1 MSGTDDAA
9 EREALLGKL
18 TLREKVR
25 LLTGATT
32 WRTRAEPAL
41 GLREMVL
48 SDGPAGVRG
57 QSWDE
62 RDPALL
68 LPSASALG
76 ALWDEERVE
85 RLGGLLAAEAR
96 RKGVDVVLAP
106 TLNLHRTPLGGRH
119 FECFS
124 EDPELTGRT
133 GAALVRGI
141 QAHGVAATAKHY
153 VANDCETDRLTVDVR
168 VSERVLREV
177 YLAPFEAAV
186 EAGVRVVM
194 AGYNGVNGATMT
206 ASPLLDDPLKSE
218 WGFTG
223 VVVSDW
229 GAVRCAEPA
238 ARAALDLVMPGPEGV
253 WGEALV
259 RAVEEGRVSREA
271 VDDKVRRLLGL
282 AAACG
287 ALGEPGAPPARER
300 VPGAVSKQEVE
311 SPCASPVSASA
322 SETSCAPPVPEPV
335 PDGRSGLPGGPSV
348 SGPALGP
355 DSSCASPVPVSAPGG
370 RSEFSGAPSGSVPA
384 SASET
389 SCAPPVPEPVPDGR
403 SGLPGGPSVSGPAL
417 GPDSSS
423 ASPVPVSA
431 PGGRS
436 EFSGAPSV
444 SVPASER
451 RAEAVCAASVS
462 EPESPCVPGVPMGT
476 PSGLGGDEAR
486 RLLRETVAA
495 SAVLLCNRGVLPLD
509 PSRLRTV
516 AVIGAHAALPRTQG
530 GGSAGVFPERVVTPL
545 DGIRAALGE
554 GVRVVHV
561 PGPATGAPA
570 HPLTPDL
577 CTDPVTGDPGVRL
590 RVLDAASRE
599 LFSGHRLGG
608 RQLEPPLP
616 PGAHTVEIET
626 LLLPAT
632 SGRWT
637 LGVGGFGRLSITVDQ
652 RVLLEGEFGRTTDD
666 PAVVHVNP
674 PVHGASVHLTA
685 GRAARMLARRELAP
699 GTGRAT
705 VVTAAPPRPDDGPA
719 LAEAV
724 RAARDADAAIVVVG
738 TTEDDESEG
747 CDRTDLGLGG
757 LQDDLVHAVTA
768 AAPHTVVVV
777 NSGGPVE
784 LPWRARAGAVLL
796 TWFPGQE
803 GGAGLADV
811 LFGRAEP
818 GGRLPTTWPA
828 TLADAPVTRTRPE
841 DGHLDYTE
849 GLHIG
854 YRAWARH
861 DREPAYWFGHG
872 LGFTTW
878 AYEGLR
884 VPDDIVAGE
893 PFTVR
898 VDVRNTGPRRGREV
912 VQVYLAGPPGP
923 PDRPVRLLAGYA
935 AVGAGP
941 GESVSVPVLI
951 PPRALRHWDE
961 DEHAWRIRPGAY
973 RVLAG
978 SSAGTLPLTA
988 TALVRAVG

>member
-1 MSGTDDAA
+1 MRPHLTEKTDDEA
-9 EREALLGKL
+9 ERERLLGKL

-41 GLREMVL
+41 ELREMVL

-62 RDPALL
+62 GDPALL

-133 GAALVRGI
+133 GAALIRGI

-153 VANDCETDRLTVDVR
+153 VANDSETDRLTVDVR

-186 EAGVRVVM
+186 EAGVRIVM
-194 AGYNGVNGATMT
+194 AGYNGVNGTTMT
-206 ASPLLDDPLKSE
+206 ASSLLEEPLKEE

-229 GAVRCAEPA
+229 GAVRSGEPA
-238 ARAALDLVMPGPEGV
+238 ARAALDLAMPGPESAF
-253 WGEALV
+253 GEELV
-259 RAVEEGRVSREA
+259 RAVEEGRVPRNA

-287 ALGEPGAPPARER
+287 ALGEPLRDAPPA
-300 VPGAVSKQEVE
+300 
-311 SPCASPVSASA
+311 
-322 SETSCAPPVPEPV
+322 T
-335 PDGRSGLPGGPSV
+335 GRGEAR
-348 SGPALGP
+348 AL
-355 DSSCASPVPVSAPGG
+355 
-370 RSEFSGAPSGSVPA
+370 
-384 SASET
+384 
-389 SCAPPVPEPVPDGR
+389 
-403 SGLPGGPSVSGPAL
+403 L
-417 GPDSSS
+417 
-423 ASPVPVSA
+423 
-431 PGGRS
+431 
-436 EFSGAPSV
+436 
-444 SVPASER
+444 
-451 RAEAVCAASVS
+451 RAAAAASTV
-462 EPESPCVPGVPMGT
+462 
-476 PSGLGGDEAR
+476 
-486 RLLRETVAA
+486 LLR
-495 SAVLLCNRGVLPLD
+495 NRGVLPLD
-509 PSRLRTV
+509 PARLRTV
-516 AVIGAHAALPRTQG
+516 AVIGAHAALPRVQG

-545 DGIRAALGE
+545 EGIRAALGD

-561 PGPATGAPA
+561 PGPSADAPA
-570 HPLTPDL
+570 PPLAPDL
-577 CTDPVTGDPGVRL
+577 CADPETGAPGVRL
-590 RVLDAASRE
+590 RVLDAAGRE
-599 LFSGHRLGG
+599 LLSEHRLGG

-616 PGAHTVEIET
+616 SGAHTVEIAA
-626 LLLPAT
+626 LLLPRI

-637 LGVGGFGRLSITVDQ
+637 LGVGGFGRLSITVDE
-652 RVLLEGEFGRTTDD
+652 RVALKGEFGKETDD

-674 PVHGASVHLTA
+674 PVHGAPVPLTA
-685 GRAARMLARRELAP
+685 GRAVRVVARRELAP

-705 VVTAAPPRPDDGPA
+705 VVTAAPPPPDDGPA
-719 LAEAV
+719 LADAV

-738 TTEDDESEG
+738 TTEHGESEG
-747 CDRTDLGLGG
+747 YDRTDLGLGG
-757 LQDDLVHAVTA
+757 RQDELVRAVTA
-768 AAPHTVVVV
+768 AEPRTVVVV

-784 LPWRARAGAVLL
+784 LPWRAAAGAVLL

-878 AYEGLR
+878 AYEGLG
-884 VPDDIVAGE
+884 VPGDIVAGE

-923 PDRPVRLLAGYA
+923 PDRPERWLAGYA
-935 AVGAGP
+935 AVSAEP
-941 GESVSVPVLI
+941 GERATASVRI
-951 PPRALRHWDE
+951 PPRALRHWAE
-961 DEHAWRIRPGAY
+961 DEHAWRTRPGAY

-978 SSAGTLPLTA
+978 SSAGALPLTA
-988 TALVRAVG
+988 TALVRAPG

>member
-1 MSGTDDAA
+1 MTEKTDDEA
-9 EREALLGKL
+9 ERERLLGKL

-41 GLREMVL
+41 ELREMVL

-133 GAALVRGI
+133 GAALIRGI

-153 VANDCETDRLTVDVR
+153 VANDSETDRLTVDVR

-194 AGYNGVNGATMT
+194 AGYNGVNGTTMT
-206 ASPLLDDPLKSE
+206 ASSLLDEPLKGE

-229 GAVRCAEPA
+229 GSVRSGEPA
-238 ARAALDLVMPGPEGV
+238 ARAALDLAMPGPESAF
-253 WGEALV
+253 GEELV
-259 RAVEEGRVSREA
+259 RAVEEGRVPRNA

-287 ALGEPGAPPARER
+287 ALGEPPRDTPPAI
-300 VPGAVSKQEVE
+300 
-311 SPCASPVSASA
+311 
-322 SETSCAPPVPEPV
+322 
-335 PDGRSGLPGGPSV
+335 GRG
-348 SGPALGP
+348 
-355 DSSCASPVPVSAPGG
+355 
-370 RSEFSGAPSGSVPA
+370 
-384 SASET
+384 
-389 SCAPPVPEPVPDGR
+389 
-403 SGLPGGPSVSGPAL
+403 
-417 GPDSSS
+417 
-423 ASPVPVSA
+423 
-431 PGGRS
+431 
-436 EFSGAPSV
+436 
-444 SVPASER
+444 
-451 RAEAVCAASVS
+451 
-462 EPESPCVPGVPMGT
+462 
-476 PSGLGGDEAR
+476 EAR
-486 RLLRETVAA
+486 ALLRGAVAA
-495 SAVLLCNRGVLPLD
+495 STVLLRNRGVLPLD
-509 PSRLRTV
+509 PARLRTV
-516 AVIGAHAALPRTQG
+516 AVIGAHATLPRVQG

-545 DGIRAALGE
+545 EGIRAALGD

-561 PGPATGAPA
+561 PGPSADAPA
-570 HPLTPDL
+570 PPLTPDL
-577 CTDPVTGDPGVRL
+577 CADPVTGDPGVRL
-590 RVLDAASRE
+590 RVLDAAGRE
-599 LFSGHRLGG
+599 LFSEHRLGG

-616 PGAHTVEIET
+616 PGAHTVEIAA
-626 LLLPAT
+626 LLLPVV

-637 LGVGGFGRLSITVDQ
+637 LGVGGFGRLSITVDE
-652 RVLLEGEFGRTTDD
+652 RVALKGEFGKETDD

-674 PVHGASVHLTA
+674 PVHGAPVRLTA
-685 GRAARMLARRELAP
+685 GRAVRVVARRELAP
-699 GTGRAT
+699 DTGRAT
-705 VVTAAPPRPDDGPA
+705 VVTAAPPPPDDGPA
-719 LAEAV
+719 LADAV

-738 TTEDDESEG
+738 TTEHGESEG
-747 CDRTDLGLGG
+747 YDRTDLGLGG
-757 LQDDLVHAVTA
+757 RQDELVRAVTA
-768 AAPHTVVVV
+768 AEPRTVVVV

-784 LPWRARAGAVLL
+784 LPWRAAAGAVLL

-828 TLADAPVTRTRPE
+828 ALADAPVTRTRPE

-878 AYEGLR
+878 AYEGLGI
-884 VPDDIVAGE
+884 PDDIVADE

-923 PDRPVRLLAGYA
+923 PDRPERRLAGYA
-935 AVGAGP
+935 AVSAEP
-941 GESVSVPVLI
+941 GERATASVRI
-951 PPRALRHWDE
+951 PPRALRHWAE
-961 DEHAWRIRPGAY
+961 DEHAWRTRPGAY

-978 SSAGTLPLTA
+978 SSAGALPLTA
-988 TALVRAVG
+988 TVLVRPAG

>member
-32 WRTRAEPAL
+32 WRTRAEPVL

-259 RAVEEGRVSREA
+259 RAVEEGRVPREA

-287 ALGEPGAPPARER
+287 ALGEPGSPPTRER
-300 VPGAVSKQEVE
+300 VPATAPKQQEE
-311 SPCASPVSASA
+311 SPCASPISA
-322 SETSCAPPVPEPV
+322 SEPLCAPPVSVHV

-348 SGPALGP
+348 SVAASGSE
-355 DSSCASPVPVSAPGG
+355 SSCASPAPVSAPGG
-370 RSEFSGAPSGSVPA
+370 Q
-384 SASET
+384 
-389 SCAPPVPEPVPDGR
+389 
-403 SGLPGGPSVSGPAL
+403 SGL
-417 GPDSSS
+417 
-423 ASPVPVSA
+423 
-431 PGGRS
+431 
-436 EFSGAPSV
+436 SGAPSV
-444 SVPASER
+444 SGPVSEWWAEAACAAPASE
-451 RAEAVCAASVS
+451 AA
-462 EPESPCVPGVPMGT
+462 CVPGVSMGT

-486 RLLRETVAA
+486 ALLRETVAA
-495 SAVLLCNRGVLPLD
+495 SAVLLRNRGVLPLD

-545 DGIRAALGE
+545 DGIRAALGD

-570 HPLTPDL
+570 PPLTPDL

-590 RVLDAASRE
+590 RVLDEASRE
-599 LFSGHRLGG
+599 LFSGHRAGG

-626 LLLPAT
+626 LLLPAA

-652 RVLLEGEFGRTTDD
+652 RILLEGEFGRTTDD

-685 GRAARMLARRELAP
+685 GRAARMVARRELAP

-719 LAEAV
+719 VAEAV

-811 LFGRAEP
+811 LFGLAEP

-841 DGHLDYTE
+841 DGRLDYTE

-923 PDRPVRLLAGYA
+923 PDRPVRRLAGYA

-961 DEHAWRIRPGAY
+961 DGHAWRTRPGAY

-988 TALVRAVG
+988 TALVQAAG

>member
-1 MSGTDDAA
+1 MTETTDDEA
-9 EREALLGKL
+9 ERERLLGKL
-18 TLREKVR
+18 TLPEKVR

-62 RDPALL
+62 RDRSLL

-76 ALWDEERVE
+76 ALWDEELVE

-153 VANDCETDRLTVDVR
+153 VANDSETDRLTVDVR

-186 EAGVRVVM
+186 QAGVRVVM
-194 AGYNGVNGATMT
+194 AGYNGVNGTTMT
-206 ASPLLDDPLKSE
+206 ASPLLTDPLKRE
-218 WGFTG
+218 WGFDG

-229 GAVRCAEPA
+229 GAVRAGDPA
-238 ARAALDLVMPGPEGV
+238 ARAGLDLAMPGPESA

-259 RAVEEGRVSREA
+259 RAVEAGRVPRSA
-271 VDDKVRRLLGL
+271 VDDKVRRLLAL
-282 AAACG
+282 ADACG
-287 ALGEPGAPPARER
+287 ALGGPPSGPGLPSVSER
-300 VPGAVSKQEVE
+300 S
-311 SPCASPVSASA
+311 SPR
-322 SETSCAPPVPEPV
+322 EPV
-335 PDGRSGLPGGPSV
+335 PGFAPGASSSPERDSEPASSWPREAVPG
-348 SGPALGP
+348 SGPVTLL
-355 DSSCASPVPVSAPGG
+355 S
-370 RSEFSGAPSGSVPA
+370 R
-384 SASET
+384 
-389 SCAPPVPEPVPDGR
+389 
-403 SGLPGGPSVSGPAL
+403 
-417 GPDSSS
+417 
-423 ASPVPVSA
+423 
-431 PGGRS
+431 
-436 EFSGAPSV
+436 
-444 SVPASER
+444 
-451 RAEAVCAASVS
+451 
-462 EPESPCVPGVPMGT
+462 EPESPSGPEAPSPSGPGLPSVSERSSPREPVPGSAPVT
-476 PSGLGGDEAR
+476 PSPPEPEHASAPEPPKAAVHAPGRSSALA
-486 RLLRETVAA
+486 LLRSTVAA
-495 SAVLLCNRGVLPLD
+495 SAVLLHNRGVLPLD
-509 PSRLRTV
+509 PDRLRTL

-545 DGIRAALGE
+545 DGIRAALGD
-554 GVRVVHV
+554 GVRLVHA
-561 PGPATGAPA
+561 PGPSNDAPPP
-570 HPLTPDL
+570 PLTPDL

-590 RVLDAASRE
+590 RLLDAAGRE
-599 LFSGHRLGG
+599 LHSEHRIGG
-608 RQLEPPLP
+608 RQLEPPLV
-616 PGAHTVEIET
+616 PGAHTVEIGA
-626 LLLPAT
+626 LLLPGI
-632 SGRWT
+632 SGSWT
-637 LGVGGFGRLSITVDQ
+637 LGIGGFGRMSIAVDEHS
-652 RVLLEGEFGRTTDD
+652 VLEGEFGKETDD

-674 PVHGASVHLTA
+674 PVHCVPVPLTA
-685 GRAARMLARRELAP
+685 GRAVRVVARRELAP

-705 VVTAAPPRPDDGPA
+705 VVTAAPPRPDAAVA
-719 LAEAV
+719 LAD
-724 RAARDADAAIVVVG
+724 AARTAREADAAIVVVG
-738 TTEDDESEG
+738 TTEHGESEG
-747 CDRTDLGLGG
+747 YDRTDLGLGG
-757 LQDDLVHAVTA
+757 HQDALVRAVTEA
-768 AAPHTVVVV
+768 NARTVVVV

-784 LPWRARAGAVLL
+784 LPWREAAGAVLL

-818 GGRLPTTWPA
+818 GGRLPTTWA
-828 TLADAPVTRTRPE
+828 AALADAPVTRTGPTA
-841 DGHLDYTE
+841 GHLDYGE

-861 DREPAYWFGHG
+861 HREPAYWFGHG
-872 LGFTTW
+872 LGYTTW
-878 AYEGLR
+878 AYEGMS

-898 VDVRNTGPRRGREV
+898 VEVRNTGPRPGREV

-923 PDRPVRLLAGYA
+923 LERPERWLAGYTAVSAVA
-935 AVGAGP
+935 AERTTAV
-941 GESVSVPVLI
+941 VRI
-951 PPRALRHWDE
+951 PARALRHWAQ
-961 DEHAWRIRPGAY
+961 DEHAWRTQPGPY

-978 SSAGTLPLTA
+978 RSVGALPLTA
-988 TALVRAVG
+988 TALVRAPD